1 MVKTKKN
8 GIKRNTTK
16 KHVKHNLA
24 LCPVGLKPF
33 EENFTKMLSKSS
45 FKKSSESLKKKF
57 VNQLLSKFSPHSIK
71 PENDFYDYIN
81 YTWLKEVSLEE
92 QQKYIV
98 QIDDFRLTQDKVYRE
113 LNQIILDYIKNHK
126 NKLSKNLKN
135 FYTS

>member
-8 GIKRNTTK
+8 VIKRNTTK
-16 KHVKHNLA
+16 KHVKHSLT

-71 PENDFYDYIN
+71 PPKSE
-81 YTWLKEVSLEE
+81 
-92 QQKYIV
+92 
-98 QIDDFRLTQDKVYRE
+98 IDVVK
-113 LNQIILDYIKNHK
+113 I
-126 NKLSKNLKN
+126 
-135 FYTS
+135 

>member
-57 VNQLLSKFSPHSIK
+57 VNQLLI
-71 PENDFYDYIN
+71 ENDKDKQAIKDTLIDLVKTKILTKKDSVIYDSNKFKIISIPL
-81 YTWLKEVSLEE
+81 LKFENG
-92 QQKYIV
+92 KYI
-98 QIDDFRLTQDKVYRE
+98 I
-113 LNQIILDYIKNHK
+113 
-126 NKLSKNLKN
+126 
-135 FYTS
+135 